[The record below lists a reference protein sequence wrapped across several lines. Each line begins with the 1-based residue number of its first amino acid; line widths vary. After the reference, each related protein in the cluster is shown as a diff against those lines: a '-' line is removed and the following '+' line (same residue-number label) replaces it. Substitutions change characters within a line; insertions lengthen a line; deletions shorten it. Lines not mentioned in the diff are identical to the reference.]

1 MEAWMVTD
9 QQVRRLVSLMKTSSI
24 LASSAAKSG
33 MDEKTARKYLREKE
47 LPSQMKKDH
56 SWRTREDPFE
66 TVWDHVRQMLDLNP
80 GLEAKTIF
88 EYLQRIH
95 PGTYQDG
102 QLRTLQRR
110 IKIWRAMEGPPKE
123 VFFPQEHHPGELSES
138 DFTCMNS
145 IGVNIAGQP
154 FDHLIYHFVLTYSNW
169 ETGTICFSE
178 SFEALSQG
186 LQNAL
191 WELGGVPRYHR
202 TDRLSTAVNNM
213 TNPAEFT
220 QRYDGLMNH
229 YKLQAQKIRAG
240 EAHENG
246 DVEQLHNRFK
256 RALDQALMLRGSH
269 DFTSRYHYNCFV
281 EKVFA
286 QRNAGRNIR
295 FEEERKLLGRLPA
308 SRLESSKR
316 IKVRVRKSSTIAV
329 ACNVYSVNSRLRD
342 EMVQVRLFAEH
353 LEIWYAQRCI
363 ELIPRLYG
371 KKKHHVQYRHIIDW
385 LVRKPGAFANYRYR
399 SDLFPTLRF
408 RMAYDFL
415 QSRIPWKADREY
427 LKILELAAK
436 ESETAV
442 DRILGNLIENQV
454 PVSCEAVETILSKQ
468 LDDLPSVRDVTIDE
482 VDISVY
488 DTLFEKMSVAI

>member
-1 MEAWMVTD
+1 MVTD
-9 QQVRRLVSLMKTSSI
+9 QQVRRLVSLMKTSST
-24 LASSAAKSG
+24 LASAAAKSG
-33 MDEKTARKYLREKE
+33 MDEKTARKYLREKK

-56 SWRTREDPFE
+56 RWRTRKDPFE
-66 TVWDHVRQMLDLNP
+66 TVWDHVREMLELNP

-138 DFTCMNS
+138 DFTFMNS
-145 IGVNIAGQP
+145 LGVTIAGQP

-220 QRYDGLMNH
+220 HRYDALMRH

-246 DVEQLHNRFK
+246 DVEQRHHRFK
-256 RALDQALMLRGSH
+256 RALDQALMLRGSY
-269 DFTSRYHYNCFV
+269 DFTSSHQYNQFI

-286 QRNAGRNIR
+286 QCNAGRSIR
-295 FEEERKLLGRLPA
+295 FEEERKLLRRLPA

-316 IKVRVRKSSTIAV
+316 INVRVRKSSTIAV
-329 ACNVYSVNSRLRD
+329 AGNVYSVNSRLRD
-342 EMVQVRLFAEH
+342 EWVQVRLFAES

-363 ELIPRLYG
+363 ERIPRLYG

-399 SDLFPTLRF
+399 GDLFPTLRF
-408 RMAYDFL
+408 RMAYDL
-415 QSRIPWKADREY
+415 LGSGMTGKTDREY

-442 DRILGNLIENQV
+442 DRILASLIENQI
-454 PVSCEAVETILSKQ
+454 PVSCEAVETLLSKQ
-468 LDDLPSVRDVTIDE
+468 RDDLPSVRDVIIDE
-482 VDISVY
+482 VDISIY
-488 DTLFEKMSVAI
+488 DTLFENLSVAI